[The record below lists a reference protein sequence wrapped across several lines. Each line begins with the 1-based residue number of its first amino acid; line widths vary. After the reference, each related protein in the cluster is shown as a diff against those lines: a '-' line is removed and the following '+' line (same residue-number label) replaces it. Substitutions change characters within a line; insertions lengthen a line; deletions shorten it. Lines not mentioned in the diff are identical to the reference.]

1 MKCTIIGHN
10 GFTDFFSQYALY
22 KEKISKYD
30 DIIIFVNEES
40 KIPIVKSLFPEK
52 HISVQIPI
60 INNNYD
66 GVNTCINCHTYGA
79 PHQCPRGGSL
89 CKYID
94 YLSYKEYDNIKL
106 NGFDDYGKWALFK
119 NDKSFLDCFYQYYN
133 LDFIETLMKHK
144 FIIDAENCK
153 QFYDSQLIN
162 SDYIVVHDTET
173 ENGAIRPS
181 LNKNDTRVIC
191 LNKLS
196 TRITDTVHLLQGAKE
211 LHVIDSVYGFFIL
224 FLQIQYNLFENKN
237 IFLYTRGLEKDSPFF
252 AIQRYIPADW
262 KIINIINVPKNNISV
277 NNFCQSGYGDRMM
290 DLFIYSILSKVYDA
304 KSYLKWTLFTGTT
317 WIGYPPWRFV
327 DTDISLFINFIKL
340 PSYIELVSTDTNHQY
355 TSTQNLGGCVSPLTI
370 YDKNFKNTFSHETYL
385 EIVNSVKKDYSFQFD
400 KYTHSKPYVTVH
412 LRRTDKL
419 QGYDNLQINMSELND
434 LDMKTFAAIQVAK
447 EKGYTDFYL
456 ASDSTDTK
464 KMYTAKLNEM
474 GLHVIQPPNT
484 YNLLESYYD
493 TWIMSSSSLI
503 LVSMKYSAFSLF
515 PALYFD
521 IPIYNILG
529 YEPYESFTN
538 YITLIKDLG
547 QLQSL

>member
-79 PHQCPRGGSL
+79 PHQCPRDGSI

-94 YLSYKEYDNIKL
+94 YSSYKEYDNIRL
-106 NGFDDYGKWALFK
+106 NGFDNYGKWEVFK

-133 LDFIETLMKHK
+133 LDLIESFMKHK
-144 FIIDAENCK
+144 FIIDAEKCK

-162 SDYIVVHDTET
+162 SDYVVVHDTE
-173 ENGAIRPS
+173 NGDIHSS
-181 LNKNDTRVIC
+181 LNVNDMRVIC

-196 TRITDTVHLLQGAKE
+196 TCITDTVHLLQGAKE

-224 FLQIQYNLFENKN
+224 FLQIQYNLFDNKK
-237 IFLYTRGLEKDSPFF
+237 IFLYSRRLEKDTPFF

-262 KIINIINVPKNNISV
+262 KIINIINSPEINLSV
-277 NNFCQSGYGDRMM
+277 NNFCESGYGDRMM
-290 DLFIYSILSKVYDA
+290 DLFIYSIISKAYNA
-304 KSYLKWTLFTGTT
+304 KSYLKWTLFTETT
-317 WIGYPPWRFV
+317 WIGYPPWRFI
-327 DTDISLFINFIKL
+327 DTDISLFISFIKL
-340 PSYIELVSTDTNHQY
+340 PSYIELVSANTNHQY
-355 TSTQNLGGCVSPLTI
+355 TSIKYLGGCVSPLTI
-370 YDKNFKNTFSHETYL
+370 YHTLFKNTISHETFL
-385 EIVNSVKKDYSFQFD
+385 RIVNSVKKDYSFQFD

-419 QGYDNLQINMSELND
+419 RGYDNLQINMSELND
-434 LDMKTFAAIQVAK
+434 LDQKTIVAIQLAK
-447 EKGYTDFYL
+447 AKGYTDFYL
-456 ASDSTDTK
+456 ASDSDETK
-464 KMYTAKLNEM
+464 KLYTAKLNEM

-484 YNLLESYYD
+484 HNLLESYYD

-503 LVSMKYSAFSLF
+503 LVSMRYSAFSLF
-515 PALYFD
+515 SALYFD
-521 IPIYNILG
+521 IPIYNVIG
-529 YEPYESFTN
+529 HEPYENFSQ
-538 YITLIKDLG
+538 YITLIKDLN
-547 QLQSL
+547 QLKSI

>member
-79 PHQCPRGGSL
+79 PHQCPRDGSI

-94 YLSYKEYDNIKL
+94 YLSYKEYDNIRL

-144 FIIDAENCK
+144 FSIDAENCK

-162 SDYIVVHDTET
+162 SDYIVVHDN
-173 ENGAIRPS
+173 ENGAIRSS
-181 LNKNDTRVIC
+181 LNVNDIRVIC

-196 TRITDTVHLLQGAKE
+196 TCITNTVHLLQGAKE
-211 LHVIDSVYGFFIL
+211 IHVIDSVYGFFIL
-224 FLQIQYNLFENKN
+224 FLQIQYNLFDNKK
-237 IFLYTRGLEKDSPFF
+237 IFVYSRELNKDGPFL

-262 KIINIINVPKNNISV
+262 KIINIINSTPKINISV
-277 NNFCQSGYGDRMM
+277 NNFCESGYGDRMM
-290 DLFIYSILSKVYDA
+290 DLFIYSIISKILDA
-304 KSYLKWTLFTGTT
+304 KSYLKWTLFTETT
-317 WIGYPPWRFV
+317 WIGYPSWRFV

-340 PSYIELVSTDTNHQY
+340 PSYIELVSANTNHQY
-355 TSTQNLGGCVSPLTI
+355 ITTQYLGGCVSPLKIYEMLFKETI
-370 YDKNFKNTFSHETYL
+370 SHKTFL
-385 EIVNSVKKDYSFQFD
+385 QIVNSVKKDYSFQFD

-419 QGYDNLQINMSELND
+419 RGYDNFQINMSELND
-434 LDMKTFAAIQVAK
+434 LDQKTIVAIQLAK

-456 ASDSTDTK
+456 ASDSDETK
-464 KMYTAKLNEM
+464 RLYTAKLYEM
-474 GLHVIQPPNT
+474 GLHIIQPPNT
-484 YNLLESYYD
+484 HNLLESYYD

-503 LVSMKYSAFSLF
+503 LVSMRYSAFSLF

-521 IPIYNILG
+521 IPIYNVMG
-529 YEPYESFTN
+529 YEPYENFSQ
-538 YITLIKDLG
+538 YITLIKDLN
-547 QLQSL
+547 QLKSI